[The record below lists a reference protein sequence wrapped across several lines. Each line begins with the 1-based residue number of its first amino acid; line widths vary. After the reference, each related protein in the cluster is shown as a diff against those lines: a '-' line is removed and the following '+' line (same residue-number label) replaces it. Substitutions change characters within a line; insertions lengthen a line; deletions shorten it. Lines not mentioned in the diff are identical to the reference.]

1 MNLSTNSNK
10 RCVLESGGVILDHAY
25 ADVDQS
31 RNPFPG
37 LRPFNTDESLL
48 FFGRDGLND
57 TLLEKLQATRFVAV
71 VGTSGS
77 GKSSLVRAGLLPALR
92 GGFLTDAGSSWRVA
106 LFRPINNPIHNL
118 SKSLL
123 ECNMFPAHGPS
134 EPSERQRLIEKSLRR
149 SSLGLI
155 EAVRVAQMSPSENL
169 LIVADQF
176 EELYRFEPGS
186 EVERPEEE
194 ASAFVKLLLE
204 ATRQTE
210 IPIYII
216 LTMRSDYLGES
227 ARFWGLPEA
236 INAGQFL
243 IPRMDDDERREAIEG
258 PVKVQGGKI
267 AWSLVNRLLNDVGD
281 DPRQL
286 PILQHTLMRTWEY
299 WSSHKTD
306 SESLSL

>member
-10 RCVLESGGVILDHAY
+10 RCVLESGGAILDQAY
-25 ADVDQS
+25 TGVDQS

-123 ECNMFPAHGPS
+123 ECNMFPAHAPS

-210 IPIYII
+210 IPIYVI

-243 IPRMDDDERREAIEG
+243 IPRMDDDDAVRR
-258 PVKVQGGKI
+258 
-267 AWSLVNRLLNDVGD
+267 SRD
-281 DPRQL
+281 QL
-286 PILQHTLMRTWEY
+286 KFRAARSPG
-299 WSSHKTD
+299 
-306 SESLSL
+306 LS